1 MLIYQKCYTLKMLP
15 SPYYLNLPPLTAASA
30 PLISR
35 SDYIDSNL
43 SAPIPAMLTDTN
55 SSPTASPSPYFY
67 SNIHPLMAMQNNM
80 WSYPWSFLQ
89 NTHRPEKPP
98 FSYIALIAM
107 AISSAPNQ
115 RLTLSGIYK
124 FIMDK

>member
-1 MLIYQKCYTLKMLP
+1 MLP
-15 SPYYLNLPPLTAASA
+15 SPYYLNLAQLPTAANML
-30 PLISR
+30 PR
-35 SDYIDSNL
+35 SDYIDTTNPTITNSPL
-43 SAPIPAMLTDTN
+43 HPLLTDN
-55 SSPTASPSPYFY
+55 SPSASPSPYFY
-67 SNIHPLMAMQNNM
+67 ANMPNIHPLMSMHNNM

-89 NTHRPEKPP
+89 NSHRPEKPP

-124 FIMDK
+124 FIMEK

>member
-1 MLIYQKCYTLKMLP
+1 MLP
-15 SPYYLNLPPLTAASA
+15 SSYYLSLAQLPTNGNLIPRSEYIKTPNSNSPLAT
-30 PLISR
+30 
-35 SDYIDSNL
+35 L
-43 SAPIPAMLTDTN
+43 SAEN
-55 SSPTASPSPYFY
+55 SSSVSSNPYFY
-67 SNIHPLMAMQNNM
+67 PNIPNIHPLMTMHNNI

-89 NTHRPEKPP
+89 NSHRPEKPP

-124 FIMDK
+124 FIMEK